1 LIFAISILRLVA
13 THSTELLT
21 NRTSTE
27 EKRIGT
33 LIANSG
39 AQAEAQPGCCKLRGS
54 ARGPRTAVYR
64 LLREPSFEIAP
75 GQEQDVHALS
85 AQLHPDTQVF
95 VANIA
100 GKAIDSLSRTLE
112 QLAPTGYE
120 LVPHIAARNLKSRQI
135 FFDFAD
141 LLGRLNVQ
149 TVFVIGG
156 GATQP
161 MGPYTDAE
169 ELLRDV
175 GLLAD
180 AGVQNIGFAG
190 YPEGHP
196 NISNT
201 ELDEALTRKVQIARE
216 NGLKPF
222 IVTQFCFEAEPI
234 IAWERKSRELLVRP
248 VPVIVGM
255 PGVTS
260 IRQLLRYAKVCG
272 VQASAAFLTG
282 HAAAMI
288 NMLRQWSPDKLAFE
302 IGAAVAEDSESR
314 IERFHFFPFGA
325 LDRTVAWAS
334 NMVETN
340 DAQNRSA
347 S

>member
-1 LIFAISILRLVA
+1 M
-13 THSTELLT
+13 
-21 NRTSTE
+21 
-27 EKRIGT
+27 
-33 LIANSG
+33 
-39 AQAEAQPGCCKLRGS
+39 RGI

-85 AQLHPDTQVF
+85 ARLHPGTQIF
-95 VANIA
+95 IANIA
-100 GKAIDSLSRTLE
+100 GKALDALSGTLE

-120 LVPHIAARNLKSRQI
+120 LVPHIAARNLKSKQT
-135 FFDFAD
+135 FFDFTG
-141 LLGRLNVQ
+141 LLSRLNVQ
-149 TVFVIGG
+149 TVFLVGG
-156 GATQP
+156 GASQP
-161 MGPYTDAE
+161 MGPYNDAE

-180 AGVQNIGFAG
+180 AGVQHIGFAG

-196 NISNT
+196 NISNA
-201 ELDEALTRKVQIARE
+201 ELDEALARKVQIARE

-248 VPVIVGM
+248 VPVVVGM

-260 IRQLLRYAKVCG
+260 IRQLLRYARVCG

-282 HAAAMI
+282 HAATMI
-288 NMLRQWSPDKLAFE
+288 NMMRQWSPDRLVTE

-325 LDRTVAWAS
+325 LDRTVAWTS
-334 NMVETN
+334 NMVAVN
-340 DAQNRSA
+340 DAQTRSA
-347 S
+347 N